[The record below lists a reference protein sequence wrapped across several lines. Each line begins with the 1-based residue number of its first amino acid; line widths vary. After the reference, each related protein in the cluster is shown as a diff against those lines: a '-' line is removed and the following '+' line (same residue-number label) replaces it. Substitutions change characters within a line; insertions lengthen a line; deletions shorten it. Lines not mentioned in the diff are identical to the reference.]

1 MADSRERWTDKRVE
15 SIVGNLLRIGVLL
28 SAAVV
33 LAGGILY
40 LLHYGAGIPDY
51 KVFRGEPEELKG
63 LSGIIE
69 GALSLRRR
77 GLIQLGIL
85 LLIATPVARVVFA
98 IIAFAFQK
106 DVTYVIISI
115 IVLAVLSFSL
125 FLGGLP

>member
-1 MADSRERWTDKRVE
+1 MAGSRERWTDKRVE

-85 LLIATPVARVVFA
+85 LLIATPVARVIFTV
-98 IIAFAFQK
+98 IAFALQK
-106 DVTYVIISI
+106 DTTYVIISA